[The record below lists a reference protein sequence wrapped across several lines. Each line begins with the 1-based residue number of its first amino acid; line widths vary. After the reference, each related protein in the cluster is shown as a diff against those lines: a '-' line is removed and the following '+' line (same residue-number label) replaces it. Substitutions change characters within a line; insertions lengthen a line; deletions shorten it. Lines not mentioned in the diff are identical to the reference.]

1 MHKHPNDHLKAFDE
15 SAAFTDQ
22 IEPAMKA
29 LHNACQRVGL
39 PLVVGI
45 CVGADQTPAKSA
57 WKSAESVFFN
67 GPGKTPDELLLAH
80 AFITGGI
87 QDGIQAVMAYM
98 ERMGMGACVEAHSL
112 TDAGKAL
119 SAAMR
124 ALGQD
129 PAAALVRGGLEPD
142 FTGEH
147 AGKTPGKTRH

>member
-1 MHKHPNDHLKAFDE
+1 MHKHPNDHLKTFDE
-15 SAAFTDQ
+15 SAAFADQ
-22 IEPAMKA
+22 IEPAMEA
-29 LHNACQRVGL
+29 LHNACERVGL

-45 CVGADQTPAKSA
+45 CVGADQNPTKLA
-57 WKSAESVFFN
+57 WKSAGSVFFN
-67 GPGKTPDELLLAH
+67 GPDRTPDELLLAH
-80 AFITGGI
+80 TFITGGI
-87 QDGIQAVMAYM
+87 QEGLKATMEYM
-98 ERMGMGACVEAHSL
+98 QRMGMGACVEAHSTL
-112 TDAGKAL
+112 DAGKAL